1 MALNDAV
8 PSSATDVFKRNI
20 EDTDRL
26 LNTSANVVN
35 RVGTTLES
43 FPNATGRVSDAAD
56 AAQIA
61 IQADVDEAEAAKVAA
76 LASYAQWNS
85 RGDWET
91 ATDYAKG
98 DIWNDT
104 NTSTW
109 YLVLND
115 YTSGA
120 TVNDDITGPNVT
132 VLQGAGIQ
140 SFEGLSE
147 AITKITANPELFSDN
162 SSVSISS
169 NKTKAECVSAGVDFP
184 DGNGGD
190 YVITTSETLVDGR
203 VIAAGTKQLK
213 LITQKLDLPIE
224 NVVKLRE
231 FEPTVNGQECTLS
244 GHTLAGIG
252 GGSFYAILNDVGGV
266 DNNGTKF
273 MTAGGHSWNRR
284 EKGFVTPEDFGA
296 LGDWN
301 GTAGTDDYA
310 AWNNALAASISVRG
324 LSGSRYLL
332 RSALSKNN
340 ASVDIDLNGAELIQG
355 GDFDLLTITQDFTDV
370 QSISLIDNTSQIDLR
385 NGDSGSLTTVT
396 SVTVSNGAAYSVND
410 ICKIV
415 SDDIIIATDPANMER
430 RGEFCK
436 VAQVSG
442 NVVSFYSLVREAYTT
457 APRLAKMSA
466 EHSVSIKNGSFDTDG
481 SINPTWNGANIVLV
495 GCYEPKI
502 DDVYAARTRSEF
514 VELYSCFGAKTNNIV
529 ARDQTTS
536 FVNFAL
542 GYTLIEYS
550 CENGVH
556 KGLTGYNSRHVYT
569 TGVRSTTAGDSAISN
584 FGSTRDFDVDLQGF
598 NCQFAAA
605 DTHPDA
611 RGGVFRGSA
620 VMPYNGPNGTQVN
633 VQLRGIGAQ
642 VIGFQSTG
650 GRLGRINGS
659 YDHPDTARDNTFTD
673 CHHNFIGVVDQ
684 NREAIEITRTN
695 SNDRIQGAVIKGLTT
710 NQPTGEK
717 AQYVIDNANV
727 DIIEPIARCVSTGTG
742 TGNIFEIGVNASVN
756 VSGGSID
763 YTGSTDTSIVMAQL
777 NNTSSSLVMSGT
789 RIRGQVGVLAD
800 LNSANGKF
808 VSKELNFT
816 SAPSTEAGY
825 SNAGSGATIAI
836 DYLVNDGMGANQNNN
851 RATGSINYTTT
862 GLKDLDLEFR
872 GADTVIFSVDT
883 DAAGVGISSITSGTK
898 VGQKLII
905 RNSSGSSNTLD
916 LVTSGS
922 GGAYSF
928 LNIGVNRTIDVG
940 GSYSLYW
947 AGSFWFSGQ
956 QPRRLT

>member
-1 MALNDAV
+1 MSFTPISNTAPQYEENGIAASGFYIKLYESGTTTPTAM
-8 PSSATDVFKRNI
+8 ATDSTGATLLDKCQLNSEGYPINGSGAVFIPHINVEYKIALFRNEDDANNNNLANAAWDI
-20 EDTDRL
+20 DGLFPVSTGSSIGTDFDQVPLNAGIVYPVANVAALRALTGISVGQRFQLDGHTNQGLGGGPLTATKLHTDEIDNNCSLLVIDGVVIERPEDTVITLEMGGAIGDWD
-26 LNTSANVVN
+26 
-35 RVGTTLES
+35 GTTGTDNSAVINSLLES
-43 FPNATGRVSDAAD
+43 FTD
-56 AAQIA
+56 
-61 IQADVDEAEAAKVAA
+61 
-76 LASYAQWNS
+76 L
-85 RGDWET
+85 RG
-91 ATDYAKG
+91 
-98 DIWNDT
+98 
-104 NTSTW
+104 
-109 YLVLND
+109 
-115 YTSGA
+115 
-120 TVNDDITGPNVT
+120 
-132 VLQGAGIQ
+132 
-140 SFEGLSE
+140 
-147 AITKITANPELFSDN
+147 
-162 SSVSISS
+162 
-169 NKTKAECVSAGVDFP
+169 
-184 DGNGGD
+184 
-190 YVITTSETLVDGR
+190 
-203 VIAAGTKQLK
+203 
-213 LITQKLDLPIE
+213 
-224 NVVKLRE
+224 
-231 FEPTVNGQECTLS
+231 
-244 GHTLAGIG
+244 
-252 GGSFYAILNDVGGV
+252 
-266 DNNGTKF
+266 
-273 MTAGGHSWNRR
+273 
-284 EKGFVTPEDFGA
+284 TP
-296 LGDWN
+296 
-301 GTAGTDDYA
+301 
-310 AWNNALAASISVRG
+310 S
-324 LSGSRYLL
+324 SRYLCQ
-332 RSALSKNN
+332 SALSKTNSSLN
-340 ASVDIDLNGAELIQG
+340 LDLNGSELIQS
-355 GDFDLLTITQDFTDV
+355 GDFDLLTVTQDFTDI
-370 QSISLIDNTSQIDLR
+370 QDISLIDNTAQVDLR

-396 SVTVSNGAAYSVND
+396 AVTVSDGSAYSVND

-415 SDDIIIATDPANMER
+415 SDDIIIATDPTDQER

-436 VAQVSG
+436 VSQVAG
-442 NVVSFYSLVREAYTT
+442 NIVSFYSLVRETYTT

-466 EHSVSIKNGSFDTDG
+466 EHSVSIKNGNFDTDG
-481 SINPTWNGANIVLV
+481 SVNPTWNGANIVLV

-502 DDVYAARTRSEF
+502 DDIYAARTRSEF

-550 CENGVH
+550 CENGLH

-620 VMPYNGPNGTQVN
+620 VLPHNGPNGTQVN

-659 YDHPDTARDNTFTD
+659 YDHADTARDNTFTD
-673 CHHNFIGVVDQ
+673 CHHNFIDVVDQ

-695 SNDRIQGAVIKGLTT
+695 SNDRIQGAVIRGLTT
-710 NQPTGEK
+710 NQPSGAK
-717 AQYVIDNANV
+717 AQYIIDNANV

-742 TGNIFEIGVNASVN
+742 AGNIFEIGVNAGVN

-763 YTGSTDTSIVMAQL
+763 YIDSTDTSIVMAQL

-789 RIRGQVGVLAD
+789 RIRGQVAVLAD
-800 LNSANGKF
+800 LNSASGKF
-808 VSKELNFT
+808 VAKDLNFT
-816 SAPSTEAGY
+816 SAPSIEAGY
-825 SNAGSGATIAI
+825 SNAGSSATIAI

-928 LNIGVNRTIDVG
+928 LNLDTDRTISIG

-947 AGSFWFSGQ
+947 GGSFWFSG
-956 QPRRLT
+956 